1 VTVSYSA
8 MGTPMELEAPVGMD
22 AALAADEG

>member
-8 MGTPMELEAPVGMD
+8 MGTLMVEAPVGMD